1 MATSVDIKYYNTYI
15 LKKIADT
22 TTYGTSYNWYIEESR
37 IRGGYNNVSTGLA
50 PRAFIE
56 AESNLQQSLGSV

>member
-37 IRGGYNNVSTGLA
+37 IRGGYNNT
-50 PRAFIE
+50 
-56 AESNLQQSLGSV
+56 SVDFGVKASGDPEVASI